1 MKKIIRFLIALLIV
15 FTTLIGLDHA
25 YAKEKAVSST
35 VTYKLK
41 ETLKSS
47 PDRGHTVKNKRSRR
61 AADGDNQEKISIPV
75 EKRWIG
81 RAAYEVKIKLL
92 ANGVEASEVTLSWR
106 NYDDDEK
113 PWKYTFERF
122 PKYDDNGKEII
133 YTVKE
138 EMTNEYYKEIYKS
151 KITGDMV
158 NGFVITN
165 TNIAKKDISVVK
177 YWNEDAPEPVPSM
190 LSGGASSGSPA
201 LGENSQL
208 PKNPIPDSVTFHLLA
223 DGKEIAKGT
232 LSKEN
237 NWRQN
242 FKDLL
247 IYDQTDGHEIKYS
260 VKEDK
265 VKGYRTE
272 YEDHGDGFLYII
284 NKSVID
290 ISVKKKW
297 VGKEGESATVSLY
310 KEYPTRQWSNEKG
323 DFEVV
328 TRKEKVQ
335 TIKLT
340 KKTGWKHTF
349 EDLDEFVTDMGKL
362 REWDEADGIND
373 NGDDTADNDEMN
385 DNDDDAGDDFDAG
398 HPSFPQINYP
408 LKIKYTIEE
417 EKVEGYE
424 TNITGDADNGFVITN
439 THQASITTT
448 EAPTTETTT
457 TTVPTT
463 TESPS
468 TTTTTEQP
476 TTETTTTTVP
486 TTTESSSTTTT
497 TEQPTTE
504 TTTTT
509 VPTTTESPSTTTTTE
524 APTTETTTTT
534 VPTTTGSPSTT
545 TTTEQPMTETTITT
559 VPTTTESPSTTTT
572 TEAPTTETTTTTV
585 PTTTESPSTTTTTEQ
600 PMTETT
606 ITTVPTTTESPS
618 TTTTTEA
625 PTTETTTTTVPT
637 TTESPSTTTTTEQ
650 PMTETTITTVPT
662 TTESPSTT
670 TTTEA
675 PTTETTTTTV
685 PTTTESPST
694 TTTTE
699 QPMTETTITT
709 VPTSASTTATTSKPK
724 KPIKTTTTTE
734 APTTET
740 TTTTVPTTTE
750 SPSTTTTMEQPTTE
764 TTTTSDPTTTES
776 PSTTTM
782 EQPTTE
788 TSTMTVSTSASTT
801 TKPKKPG
808 RTLPS
813 TGETVGIA
821 SLVGVVLLG
830 LVGFVSYRR
839 KKN

>member
-385 DNDDDAGDDFDAG
+385 DNSDNADNVDDGFNAG
-398 HPSFPQINYP
+398 HPSSSQINYP
-408 LKIKYTIEE
+408 VKIKYTIEE

-476 TTETTTTTVP
+476 TTETSTTTVP
-486 TTTESSSTTTT
+486 T
-497 TEQPTTE
+497 
-504 TTTTT
+504 
-509 VPTTTESPSTTTTTE
+509 
-524 APTTETTTTT
+524 
-534 VPTTTGSPSTT
+534 
-545 TTTEQPMTETTITT
+545 
-559 VPTTTESPSTTTT
+559 TTTESPSTTTT

-600 PMTETT
+600 P
-606 ITTVPTTTESPS
+606 
-618 TTTTTEA
+618 
-625 PTTETTTTTVPT
+625 
-637 TTESPSTTTTTEQ
+637 
-650 PMTETTITTVPT
+650 
-662 TTESPSTT
+662 
-670 TTTEA
+670 
-675 PTTETTTTTV
+675 
-685 PTTTESPST
+685 
-694 TTTTE
+694 
-699 QPMTETTITT
+699 
-709 VPTSASTTATTSKPK
+709 
-724 KPIKTTTTTE
+724 
-734 APTTET
+734 
-740 TTTTVPTTTE
+740 
-750 SPSTTTTMEQPTTE
+750 TTE

-788 TSTMTVSTSASTT
+788 TT
-801 TKPKKPG
+801 TKPKKPVKTTTMTESTTVSSVPNNKGGKPKKPG
-808 RTLPS
+808 RALPS